1 MKGDSYYVSCLE
13 TQLIVTNLKNVHNF
27 SPGRHTHTERQT
39 HSALNPLITC
49 LLKTLQGL
57 PICKSALYAECDG
70 GMEMSNCSRWRPPKK
85 KKKRKG
91 EPHLH
96 KPINPKHSEESQV
109 IYNITESII
118 KIHCQSLSLRH
129 RVNAQFNEG

>member
-27 SPGRHTHTERQT
+27 PPRRHTRRQT
-39 HSALNPLITC
+39 HTVLNPLITC

-70 GMEMSNCSRWRPPKK
+70 GMEMSNCSRWRLPK
-85 KKKRKG
+85 R

>member
-1 MKGDSYYVSCLE
+1 
-13 TQLIVTNLKNVHNF
+13 
-27 SPGRHTHTERQT
+27 
-39 HSALNPLITC
+39 
-49 LLKTLQGL
+49 
-57 PICKSALYAECDG
+57 
-70 GMEMSNCSRWRPPKK
+70 MSNCSRWRLPKK
-85 KKKRKG
+85 KKKKR

-118 KIHCQSLSLRH
+118 KIHCQSLSLQH